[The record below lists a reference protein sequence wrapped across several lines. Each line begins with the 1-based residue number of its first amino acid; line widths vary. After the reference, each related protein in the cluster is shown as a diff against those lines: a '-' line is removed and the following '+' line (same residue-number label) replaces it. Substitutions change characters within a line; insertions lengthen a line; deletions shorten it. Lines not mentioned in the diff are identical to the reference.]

1 MIRGASRHQR
11 GQVALYAVL
20 LFPLLMLVLALVLT
34 VGTLEAARARARAQ
48 LDMAALTATQALDF
62 EALARGEKPRLV
74 AAEAE
79 RLAREYL
86 TRNLATLGEALPVP
100 ASTVAQAAEVA
111 IVAAGEVDPIT
122 GVIVEVPT
130 VSIRAVVPTRVPLL
144 NLVGMGPVVNL
155 TVSGSAAART

>member
-1 MIRGASRHQR
+1 MIRRRAGDAR

-20 LFPLLMLVLALVLT
+20 LFPILMLVFALVLA
-34 VGTLEAARARARAQ
+34 VGTLEGTRARTRAQ

-62 EALARGEKPRLV
+62 AALAEGQPPQLV

-86 TRNLATLGEALPVP
+86 VRNLTTLDLPVS
-100 ASTVAQAAEVA
+100 ATSIAAAAEVNVLA
-111 IVAAGEVDPIT
+111 PGDRDPIS
-122 GVIVEVPT
+122 GAVISIPT
-130 VSIRAVVPTRVPLL
+130 VSIRATVPTRVPLL
-144 NLVGMGPVVNL
+144 SLAGLGPIVNV

>member
-1 MIRGASRHQR
+1 MIRGASRHER

-20 LFPLLMLVLALVLT
+20 LFPILMLVLALVLT
-34 VGTLEAARARARAQ
+34 VGTLEGARSRVRAQ

-62 EALARGEKPRLV
+62 AALARGEPPQLV
-74 AAEAE
+74 VAEAD

-86 TRNLATLGEALPVP
+86 ARNLATIGNLSTSP
-100 ASTVAQAAEVA
+100 AAIASNAEVA
-111 IVAAGEVDPIT
+111 VLAAGERDPIT
-122 GVIVEVPT
+122 GLIVEVPT

-144 NLVGMGPVVNL
+144 NLVGIGPVVNL

>member
-1 MIRGASRHQR
+1 MIAARRDGER

-20 LFPLLMLVLALVLT
+20 LFPILMLVLALVLA
-34 VGTLEAARARARAQ
+34 VGTLEGARSRTRAQ

-62 EALARGEKPRLV
+62 DALARGEPPQLIV
-74 AAEAE
+74 AEAE

-86 TRNLATLGEALPVP
+86 ARNLATVGELPVSP
-100 ASTVAQAAEVA
+100 ASIAASAEIAVLA
-111 IVAAGEVDPIT
+111 SGERDPIS
-122 GVIVEVPT
+122 GALVEAPT

-144 NLVGMGPVVNL
+144 NLIGLGPVVNV